1 MKVIL
6 ETLRA
11 HYILYLRFY
20 LNNRCILCSFG
31 GSSGFGFKVK
41 GGFSGDSG
49 SAAGGGINS
58 GSNIGINIGSGS
70 ASGLENK

>member
-20 LNNRCILCSFG
+20 LNNDVFYDEQCIFPLVLNVFTGVSHIRQ
-31 GSSGFGFKVK
+31 SVIESKK
-41 GGFSGDSG
+41 
-49 SAAGGGINS
+49 
-58 GSNIGINIGSGS
+58 
-70 ASGLENK
+70 ENALLSI